1 MGWVSGVVLYILI
14 WWVTLF
20 AVLPIGTT
28 PLVQSDQASGWRGA
42 PLAPRLVMKLVM
54 TTGVASVV
62 WLLAYALI
70 TSDYL
75 SFRSG
80 VLGPAPPR

>member
-1 MGWVSGVVLYILI
+1 MTWVSGIVLYILI

-28 PLVQSDQASGWRGA
+28 PVVQPDQSSGWRGSPA
-42 PLAPRLVMKLVM
+42 APRLVMKLVM
-54 TTGVASVV
+54 TTGVAVVV
-62 WLLAYALI
+62 WLLAYAVI

-80 VLGPAPPR
+80 VLAPSLSR